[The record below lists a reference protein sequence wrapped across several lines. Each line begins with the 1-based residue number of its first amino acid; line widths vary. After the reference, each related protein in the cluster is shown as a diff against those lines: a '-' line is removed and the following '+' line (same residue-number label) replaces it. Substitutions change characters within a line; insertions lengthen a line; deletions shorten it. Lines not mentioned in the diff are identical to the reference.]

1 MEPTCITHPTRPAL
15 SVCHSCGH
23 SFCSDCLVEGEEFYY
38 CRGEACQNALR
49 QDAVKVADER
59 KIQSVKAG
67 FFKRVANFY
76 IDGFIILL
84 LAFPVLKTFGVFH
97 HPITGLILLII
108 VWLLYYFF
116 FEYYIQK
123 TLAKYLTGTLVRTV
137 DGFRPTGVQ
146 ILARTL
152 SRLIPLD
159 PYLWRDGRCLHDIIS
174 RTRVFNKNLLTEGV
188 EGRLNQ
194 GEEDVA

>member
-1 MEPTCITHPTRPAL
+1 MEQNCFTHPTRKAL
-15 SVCHSCGH
+15 SFCHSCGR

-38 CRGEACQNALR
+38 CRDEACQNALR
-49 QDAVKVADER
+49 QDAVKVVEER

-84 LAFPVLKTFGVFH
+84 LAFPVLKTFGSFH
-97 HPITGLILLII
+97 HPISGLILLMI
-108 VWLLYYFF
+108 VWFLYYFF
-116 FEYYIQK
+116 FEYFIQK
-123 TLAKYLTGTLVRTV
+123 TPAKYLTGTLVRTV
-137 DGFRPTGVQ
+137 DGFRPTAVQ

-159 PYLWRDGRCLHDIIS
+159 PYLWRDRRCLHDIIS
-174 RTRVFNKNLLTEGV
+174 RTRVVNKSLLTEGM
-188 EGRLNQ
+188 EGRLNE
-194 GEEDVA
+194 GEEKVA